1 MTVIE
6 AVAELLTVLQEKQLL
21 QTGDA
26 TLRTRILQSVLD
38 AVDCHGRL
46 LAPTQEPDGTR
57 RTSEMGSIGRTRTVG
72 GVFRYVELLA
82 IAEGTAADLRLSLA
96 DVTFGHYEGI
106 ILDLRSS
113 AGTELKSAHQAV
125 DVLAGSEVPLVV
137 LIGRGTAGAAEV
149 LADLSKQK
157 CRATRL
163 GQETSG
169 FPFAQQATTLKSGEV
184 LLTPQV
190 RVDLGTGDWKPS
202 PVRPDVWVGP
212 GPASRPTSTSSRTAA
227 YGSDDDEC
235 LQKAVDLLTVICAL
249 DKKHF

>member
-1 MTVIE
+1 MMAHSTATSGIPSARCGPGSAAGRGGRRSLLILLIPVTFCTVAAARTASSPALAVAPASEAGTVTVIE

-125 DVLAGSEVPLVV
+125 DVLAGSEE
-137 LIGRGTAGAAEV
+137 R
-149 LADLSKQK
+149 
-157 CRATRL
+157 
-163 GQETSG
+163 
-169 FPFAQQATTLKSGEV
+169 
-184 LLTPQV
+184 
-190 RVDLGTGDWKPS
+190 
-202 PVRPDVWVGP
+202 
-212 GPASRPTSTSSRTAA
+212 
-227 YGSDDDEC
+227 
-235 LQKAVDLLTVICAL
+235 
-249 DKKHF
+249 